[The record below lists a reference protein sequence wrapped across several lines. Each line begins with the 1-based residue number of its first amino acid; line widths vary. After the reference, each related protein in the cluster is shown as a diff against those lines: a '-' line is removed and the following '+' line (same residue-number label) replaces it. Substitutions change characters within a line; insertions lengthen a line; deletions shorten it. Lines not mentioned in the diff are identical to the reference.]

1 MMSLQEEQ
9 EREIAILQQINMYQ
23 LGIYQMEAGIA
34 ASKMEITKLDWQLK
48 ELRNEFQQQITLTD
62 TDEL

>member
-23 LGIYQMEAGIA
+23 LGIYKMEADIA

-48 ELRNEFQQQITLTD
+48 ELRNEFQQQDYMTD

>member
-9 EREIAILQQINMYQ
+9 EREMAILQQINMYQ
-23 LGIYQMEAGIA
+23 LGIYKMEADIA
-34 ASKMEITKLDWQLK
+34 ASKMEIAKLDWQLK
-48 ELRNEFQQQITLTD
+48 ELRNEFQQQFTLTD